1 MKAKTKSGSS
11 LSKIYSLAQ
20 EPPTWFLVHTTQN
33 YHFLYVNPNL
43 ILLSAPPKTAARGGW
58 RLGQMQ
64 KHRLNNAPER
74 PLDFTFILL
83 VLSSLKVNLHVPHKN
98 LKHYHIIGIQ

>member
-20 EPPTWFLVHTTQN
+20 EPPTWFLVRTTQN
-33 YHFLYVNPNL
+33 NPFLYVTPNL
-43 ILLSAPPKTAARGGW
+43 IVPHLKRLQGGG
-58 RLGQMQ
+58 RLGQMR
-64 KHRLNNAPER
+64 KHRLNAPER
-74 PLDFTFILL
+74 PLDFTFTLL